1 MLFIFINL
9 QIYFILFSLF
19 EVSLFFV
26 KIFFLQYFDDRFPDG
41 KPEWKKGYLEMD
53 TKESV

>member
-26 KIFFLQYFDDRFPDG
+26 KNFFLQYFADRFPDG
-41 KPEWKKGYLEMD
+41 KPKWKKGYLKMD